1 MPVWEEGDW
10 SPLSAL
16 ASDIGADVCV
26 VGLGGSGLSAV
37 LELLDLGRR
46 VVGIDAG
53 SVAGGAA
60 GRNGGFLLAGTAA
73 FHHNAARELG
83 RERAI
88 RLYRRTLDEI
98 GRIVGEAPD
107 AAARVG
113 SLRIADSAEE
123 LIDCRAQLDAMRADG
138 LPVRAYAGP
147 EGEGLVFPEDAAFQP
162 LGRCRTLARTALARG
177 ASLFEA
183 TPAIAIEAGA
193 RAGDDGVTVRTPG
206 AEIRARAVIVAVDGR
221 LERVLPELEGRV
233 RTARLQ
239 MIATAPTDEVRIPR
253 PVYRRYGF
261 EYYQQTPDGR
271 IALGG
276 FRDHGGA
283 QEWTRDGGP
292 GGEVQDRLERYLRQ
306 RVGVQAP
313 ITHRWAASVG
323 FTSDVLPVFAQVRPR
338 VWAIGGYNGTG
349 NVIGAIL
356 GRAAAQIAATGR
368 SDDAELFG
376 YVDLA

>member
-1 MPVWEEGDW
+1 VPVWEEGDW

-162 LGRCRTLARTALARG
+162 LRRCRTLARTARRR
-177 ASLFEA
+177 S
-183 TPAIAIEAGA
+183 
-193 RAGDDGVTVRTPG
+193 RSR
-206 AEIRARAVIVAVDGR
+206 RARAPATTGSRCERLARRSARGR
-221 LERVLPELEGRV
+221 
-233 RTARLQ
+233 
-239 MIATAPTDEVRIPR
+239 
-253 PVYRRYGF
+253 
-261 EYYQQTPDGR
+261 
-271 IALGG
+271 
-276 FRDHGGA
+276 
-283 QEWTRDGGP
+283 
-292 GGEVQDRLERYLRQ
+292 
-306 RVGVQAP
+306 
-313 ITHRWAASVG
+313 
-323 FTSDVLPVFAQVRPR
+323 
-338 VWAIGGYNGTG
+338 
-349 NVIGAIL
+349 
-356 GRAAAQIAATGR
+356 
-368 SDDAELFG
+368 
-376 YVDLA
+376 